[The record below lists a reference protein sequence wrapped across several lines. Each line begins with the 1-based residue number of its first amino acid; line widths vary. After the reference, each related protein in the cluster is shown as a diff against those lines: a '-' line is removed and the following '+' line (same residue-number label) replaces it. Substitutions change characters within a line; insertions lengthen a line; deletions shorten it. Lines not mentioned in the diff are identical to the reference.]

1 MLKLTNKDEW
11 SSYLRVLR
19 YCMPYKKRLI
29 YAVVCMVLSALAAI
43 APPWLIKNVVDDV
56 LIRKETYMLNLL
68 CFSVI
73 FLYILKAAFAY
84 ANLYLMTWVG
94 QKVVIDIRLELYDHT
109 QRLSLLTLYSRRSG
123 EFLSRITNDV
133 STLQNILASVVVDFV
148 VQGVTFVG
156 IIGLLLFLNWRLTLA
171 TFLIIPVAVFAIDR
185 ASSKLRRVGTVIQER
200 LAMVAAIAQEAV
212 SSIKIVRSFATE
224 EEEYERFREES
235 NRHFKALMKGTQVR
249 GVLEGI
255 VEVILIMA
263 LAVILWI
270 GGRNV
275 IDGKLTAGGLI
286 AFLTYIGLL
295 VQPVRVLSRVVS
307 TIQQGAASADRVFEI
322 LDEANEVPIAERPV
336 VHSPMDGHV
345 RFEDVHFSYN
355 DTKHVLNGI
364 SFDIKPGERIAIV
377 GPTGAGKSTIA
388 DLVMRFYDPQGGAV
402 KVDGIDL
409 RDLELKSYR
418 RQIGVVPQDPVL
430 MKGTLAYN
438 IGYGCRN
445 MTKKDLE
452 RAAKMAGIYDFI
464 MTLPRGFDTEVG
476 ERGVTLSGGQR
487 QRVAIA
493 RAVVRDPR
501 ILIMDEATSSLDA
514 LVEQQVQEAMRNAM
528 EGRTAIVIAH
538 RLSTIRDADR
548 ILVLRDGQIAETGT
562 HDELVAAG
570 GHYCRLFAASSG
582 EYAAGASAYAAPC
595 GDSKSAYAEGT
606 RNTAGASAYV
616 APCGDSKSAY
626 AEGTRNTEVS

>member
-1 MLKLTNKDEW
+1 MLKLTDKNEW
-11 SSYLRVLR
+11 SSYLRVLK
-19 YCMPYKKRLI
+19 YCIPYKKLLI
-29 YAVVCMVLSALAAI
+29 YAVICMALSAIAAI
-43 APPWLIKNVVDDV
+43 TPPWLIKNVVDDV

-68 CFSVI
+68 CFSVV
-73 FLYILKAAFAY
+73 FLYILKAVFTY

-94 QKVVIDIRLELYDHT
+94 QKVVIDIRLELYDRT

-148 VQGVTFVG
+148 VQGITFVG

-171 TFLIIPVAVFAIDR
+171 TFMVIPIAVFAIDQ

-224 EEEYERFREES
+224 EEEYERFKEES
-235 NRHFKALMKGTQVR
+235 DLHFKAVMKGTQVR
-249 GVLEGI
+249 GALEGI
-255 VEVILIMA
+255 VEVILIAA
-263 LAVILWI
+263 LAAILWI

-275 IDGKLTAGGLI
+275 IGGKLTAGGLI

-322 LDEANEVPIAERPV
+322 LDEANEVPLTEHPV
-336 VHSPMDGHV
+336 VHSPMKGHV
-345 RFEDVHFSYN
+345 SFENVDFRYN
-355 DTKHVLNGI
+355 DSKHVLNGI
-364 SFDIKPGERIAIV
+364 SFEIKPGEKVAIV

-438 IGYGCRN
+438 IGYGCRG
-445 MTKKDLE
+445 MTKASLE

-493 RAVVRDPR
+493 RALLADCPVLV
-501 ILIMDEATSSLDA
+501 LDEATSALDSESEALVQDA
-514 LVEQQVQEAMRNAM
+514 LSKLMR
-528 EGRTAIVIAH
+528 GRTCIVVAH
-538 RLSTIRDADR
+538 RLSTVASLDR
-548 ILVLRDGQIAETGT
+548 IVVLDHGKITEDGPHA
-562 HDELVAAG
+562 DLVAAN
-570 GHYCRLFAASSG
+570 G
-582 EYAAGASAYAAPC
+582 EYANLWNRQTGAYL
-595 GDSKSAYAEGT
+595 K
-606 RNTAGASAYV
+606 
-616 APCGDSKSAY
+616 
-626 AEGTRNTEVS
+626 